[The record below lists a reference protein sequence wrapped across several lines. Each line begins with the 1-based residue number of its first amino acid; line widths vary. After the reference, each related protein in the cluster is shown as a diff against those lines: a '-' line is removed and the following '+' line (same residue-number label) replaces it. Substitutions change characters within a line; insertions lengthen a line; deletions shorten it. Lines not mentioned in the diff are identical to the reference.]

1 VSSNQHRSTCR
12 LRLTECIRHEDVLDH
27 LRISGRNFSEQHEGL
42 VVEMT
47 RKFLDY
53 VKSARLE
60 AADTNN
66 AEHREAESEPIDI
79 RMTTDGFPIIPKV
92 VMEKELKKA
101 EWEKLLRA
109 FLTQHYCELPFRFH
123 RLADSE

>member
-1 VSSNQHRSTCR
+1 
-12 LRLTECIRHEDVLDH
+12 
-27 LRISGRNFSEQHEGL
+27 
-42 VVEMT
+42 MT

-60 AADTNN
+60 AADSDI
-66 AEHREAESEPIDI
+66 ADRRQAESEPIEI

-109 FLTQHYCELPFRFH
+109 FLTQHYCELTSQFH
-123 RLADSE
+123 